1 MKRIVVYGATSE
13 IAHQLT
19 RLLAQNEECS
29 FVLIGRNKDRLDTVC
44 KDLKSRGAQSAEFI
58 LCDFLNKESLKHSFM
73 EALLVLKEIDTL
85 ILAQGSLT
93 DQLKANTDIDYALD
107 EFFLNFESMAIPALL
122 GAEYFEKR
130 QKGQIIG
137 ISSVAG
143 ERGRKTIYLYGSAK
157 SAFTSLMSG
166 LRGRLAPHNIH
177 VMTVKPGL
185 IETPMTSHLPKSPL
199 FISSISAANIIYKGM
214 INRKDSI
221 YVPFYW
227 RFIMRIIKDLP
238 EFIFKKLSI

>member
-1 MKRIVVYGATSE
+1 
-13 IAHQLT
+13 
-19 RLLAQNEECS
+19 
-29 FVLIGRNKDRLDTVC
+29 
-44 KDLKSRGAQSAEFI
+44 
-58 LCDFLNKESLKHSFM
+58 
-73 EALLVLKEIDTL
+73 
-85 ILAQGSLT
+85 
-93 DQLKANTDIDYALD
+93 LKANTDIDYVLD

-122 GAEYFEKR
+122 CAEYFEKR

-143 ERGRKTIYLYGSAK
+143 ERGRKTIYIYGSAK

-199 FISSISAANIIYKGM
+199 FISSTSAANIIYKGM

>member
-1 MKRIVVYGATSE
+1 MKNIVVYGATSE
-13 IAHQLT
+13 IAHELT
-19 RLLAQNEECS
+19 RLLAKNEECS
-29 FVLIGRNKDRLDTVC
+29 FVLIGRNRERLDTIC
-44 KDLKSRGAQSAEFI
+44 KDLKSRGAHFAELI
-58 LCDFLNKESLKHSFM
+58 LCDFLNKESLKQTFK
-73 EALLVLKEIDTL
+73 EALLLLKEIDTL

-122 GAEYFEKR
+122 CAEYYEQQK
-130 QKGQIIG
+130 KGQIIG

-143 ERGRKTIYLYGSAK
+143 ERGRKTIYMYGSAK

-199 FISSISAANIIYKGM
+199 FIGSTLAAKIIYKGM
-214 INRKDSI
+214 IHRKDII